1 MSTKLAEEIVSAPPD
16 LEQKIAV
23 AAETLQAR
31 HPATVIPETDTLN
44 FALNL
49 EYLEA
54 EFYTYASTGKSITD
68 FGIGIDGVATG
79 ANPPAG
85 GSTVGGSEVKFDR
98 NELFSE
104 EIALEIGEEERAHV
118 NLLRVA
124 LGSSAVAKPNIDLN
138 ALGIGFGTQTDFLTV
153 ARLLEDLGVSGYSGA
168 VSLFKTPKL
177 VRMAARLLAAES
189 QHAGGIRLQVAVLNI
204 ETTPMDFADLI
215 PPPSGKES
223 PFFSIFRANG
233 LTAIR
238 TAGEVLYLAYGMKV
252 GVTEGGFFP
261 NGLNGNI
268 RISSAPATA
277 LNLYER

>member
-1 MSTKLAEEIVSAPPD
+1 MSQKLTDEVVSESPELKPT
-16 LEQKIAV
+16 IAS
-23 AAETLQAR
+23 ATETLQAG
-31 HPATVIPETDTLN
+31 HPATDIPETDVLN

-54 EFYTYASTGKSITD
+54 EFYTYASTGRSISA

-85 GSTVGGSEVKFDR
+85 GSTAGGSEIKFDR
-98 NELFSE
+98 NELFSK

-118 NLLRVA
+118 TLLRNA
-124 LGSSAVAKPNIDLN
+124 LGSSAVAKPNINLN
-138 ALGIGFGTQTDFLTV
+138 ALGVGFGNQTDFLTV

-168 VSLFKTPKL
+168 VSLFRTSELVKT
-177 VRMAARLLAAES
+177 AARLLAAES
-189 QHAGGIRLQVAVLNI
+189 QHAGAIRLQVAALKI
-204 ETTPMDFADLI
+204 ATTPMDLADLI
-215 PPPSGKES
+215 PPPSGKKS
-223 PFFSIFRANG
+223 QFFSINPRTG

-238 TAGEVLYLAYGMKV
+238 TAGEALYLAYGMKA
-252 GVTEGGFFP
+252 GVTEGAFYP

-277 LNLYER
+277 LNLYDR

>member
-1 MSTKLAEEIVSAPPD
+1 MSQKLTDEVVSESPELKP
-16 LEQKIAV
+16 KIAS
-23 AAETLQAR
+23 ATETLQAG
-31 HPATVIPETDTLN
+31 HPATDIPETDILN

-54 EFYTYASTGKSITD
+54 EFYTYASTGKSISA

-85 GSTVGGSEVKFDR
+85 GSTAGGSEIKFDR
-98 NELFSE
+98 NELFSK

-118 NLLRVA
+118 TLLRNA
-124 LGSSAVAKPNIDLN
+124 LGSSAVAKPNINLN
-138 ALGIGFGTQTDFLTV
+138 ALGVGFGNQTDFLTV

-168 VSLFKTPKL
+168 VSLFRTSEFVKT
-177 VRMAARLLAAES
+177 AARLLAAES
-189 QHAGGIRLQVAVLNI
+189 QHAGAIRLQVAALKI
-204 ETTPMDFADLI
+204 ATTPMDLADLI

-223 PFFSIFRANG
+223 QFFSINPRTG

-238 TAGEVLYLAYGMKV
+238 TAGEALYLAYGMKA
-252 GVTEGGFFP
+252 GVTEGGFYP

-277 LNLYER
+277 LNLYDR